1 MKEAQEPIRITKHNE
16 STSQGV
22 DKLEDELKKLRAV
35 SKKQDFDLSILKK
48 NIEKTQEKEKVLT
61 ADLDQ
66 NQNDAKN
73 LAQSKRQSQHYK
85 QDLDQRNKDIQD
97 QNETILN
104 EINAAKAEK
113 KKVELR
119 MKSVKKQLNE
129 QT

>member
-1 MKEAQEPIRITKHNE
+1 MIEEREEQIKQLKQELENDAEMIKKTVDENEKMETDLAEVNQRQEDLSGQIKAKQEEHMKEAQEPIRITKHNE

-66 NQNDAKN
+66 N
-73 LAQSKRQSQHYK
+73 
-85 QDLDQRNKDIQD
+85 
-97 QNETILN
+97 
-104 EINAAKAEK
+104 
-113 KKVELR
+113 
-119 MKSVKKQLNE
+119 
-129 QT
+129 